1 MNGNNAFAA
10 ICRVLQSLTL
20 FRGTAADWVRWLGA
34 RSEDPKETFLLLR
47 RAFLQKDATPATH
60 IFCAACCC
68 RHEVFVWTEDRVA
81 ALRSELYPT
90 ISSSSS
96 LADTTSDLVAYDARR
111 SDRPRSLKATDS
123 TVQRFND
130 STCHDPNRVLAAV
143 CRCDDHPGCPDLQ
156 LTPADLEI
164 WALSWP
170 RLARELC
177 RALELA
183 QQFVELAI
191 SNTRQIGSWSSAA
204 VPVLLTIQPDRER
217 LRTIILELIA
227 RFGRRFIVLAP
238 AARHLDAACLE
249 LLEKADAICFPL
261 DACLVLTDNATLRP
275 IRPPGELFG
284 RFAPKLDDSDFS
296 EAQRV
301 FALVQQLDAG
311 ARNKLP
317 SVLTVF
323 RLYCIEDLT
332 VDQIADKCRCAKST
346 VSNRLHQIRKTTG
359 TDPITFR
366 RMSGHFDRMMDQTTD
381 SRARSKYLRL
391 DE

>member
-1 MNGNNAFAA
+1 
-10 ICRVLQSLTL
+10 L
-20 FRGTAADWVRWLGA
+20 DA
-34 RSEDPKETFLLLR
+34 RSDDPNEAFLLLR
-47 RAFLQKDATPATH
+47 RAFLQKDASPATH
-60 IFCAACCC
+60 VFCPDCCC
-68 RHEVFVWTEDRVA
+68 RHEVFVWADPHP
-81 ALRSELYPT
+81 ALT
-90 ISSSSS
+90 
-96 LADTTSDLVAYDARR
+96 
-111 SDRPRSLKATDS
+111 
-123 TVQRFND
+123 
-130 STCHDPNRVLAAV
+130 AV

-156 LTPADLEI
+156 LSPADLEM
-164 WALSWP
+164 WSLSWP

-183 QQFVELAI
+183 PQFSELAI
-191 SNTRQIGSWSSAA
+191 INTRQIGSWSSDAI
-204 VPVLLTIQPDRER
+204 PVLLTIQPDRER
-217 LRTIILELIA
+217 LRSIILELIA

-249 LLEKADAICFPL
+249 LLEKAEAAFFPL
-261 DACLVLTDNATLRP
+261 DANLVLTHNATLQP

-284 RFAPKLDDSDFS
+284 RFAPKLDNSDFS

-332 VDQIADKCRCAKST
+332 VDQISDKCSCAKST

-366 RMSGHFDRMMDQTTD
+366 RMSGHFDRMMDQATD
-381 SRARSKYLRL
+381 SRARSKYVRL